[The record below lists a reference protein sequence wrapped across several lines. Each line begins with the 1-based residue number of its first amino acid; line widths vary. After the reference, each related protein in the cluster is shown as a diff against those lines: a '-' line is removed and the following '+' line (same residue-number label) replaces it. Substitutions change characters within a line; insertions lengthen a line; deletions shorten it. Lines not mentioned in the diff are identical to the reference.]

1 MSGYLGERVKDS
13 GGEGGREVFE
23 ICSKFFI
30 FDRVLQRRLTQVVH
44 LIVYW
49 EVSSDFILKFTD
61 GL

>member
-1 MSGYLGERVKDS
+1 MSGYLGGRVKDS
-13 GGEGGREVFE
+13 GGGGGVFE
-23 ICSKFFI
+23 ICSNFFI
-30 FDRVLQRRLTQVVH
+30 FDRVLQRRSSQVVH